1 LGSIIAEDSTVMK
14 VIKWWE
20 FWWKRF
26 SES

>member
-1 LGSIIAEDSTVMK
+1 LGSIIAELDTIMK